1 MRQSWVDFR
10 PLMMAPSD
18 TLHAAMVRMNEHEA
32 SIVLICDP
40 DGRLQGLV
48 VDGDIRRALLVNPDL
63 GQPLESLMTR
73 HPRTVTA
80 DTDEV
85 ALRTLAESALSP
97 WMPMV
102 DGEGCLCGLIDLVRL
117 RLEHHSLPNAVVLM
131 AGGKGTRLHPY
142 TLDIPKPM
150 IPIGGKPILQT
161 IIERLSGQ
169 GFQRFY
175 ISVNHFADQIIDH
188 FGDGQEQDVEITYLH
203 EDKPLGTAGALRQLI
218 GREKHPMVVMNG
230 DVLTRLNLR
239 ALLDFHRA
247 EEAAATMAVREY
259 AHEVPFGV
267 VDMAHHRLKALREK
281 PVHRM
286 FINAGIY
293 SLSPQALA
301 HIPADQRYDMTQLLD
316 HLKDSTEG
324 VACFPVSEY
333 WMDVGRVDD
342 LERARDE
349 FSEHF

>member
-18 TLHAAMVRMNEHEA
+18 TLHAAMVRMNEHET
-32 SIVLICDP
+32 SIVLICGCDS
-40 DGRLQGLV
+40 RLLGLV

-73 HPRTVTA
+73 NPRTVTA
-80 DTDEV
+80 DTDEI
-85 ALRTLAESALSP
+85 ALRALAETAISP

-102 DGEGCLCGLIDLVRL
+102 DGKGRLCGLIDFLRL
-117 RLEHHSLPNAVVLM
+117 RMEHYSLPNAVVLM
-131 AGGKGTRLHPY
+131 AGGKGTRLYPH
-142 TLDIPKPM
+142 TLDVPKPM
-150 IPIGGKPILQT
+150 IPIGGKPILET

-175 ISVNHFADQIIDH
+175 ISVNHFAEQIIGH
-188 FGDGQEQDVEITYLH
+188 FGNGHKRNIEITYLH
-203 EDKPLGTAGALRQLI
+203 EDKPLGTVGALRQLVD
-218 GREKHPMVVMNG
+218 REQHPMVVMNG

-247 EEAAATMAVREY
+247 EKAAATMAVREY
-259 AHEVPFGV
+259 VHEVPFGV

-293 SLSPQALA
+293 SLSPQALT

-316 HLKDSTEG
+316 HLKDSSEG

-349 FSEHF
+349 FDTYF

>member
-10 PLMMAPSD
+10 PLMMAPRD
-18 TLHAAMVRMNEHEA
+18 RLHDAMQRMNAQEA
-32 SIVLICDP
+32 SIVLVCDRQ
-40 DGRLQGLV
+40 GVLLGLV
-48 VDGDIRRALLVNPDL
+48 VDGDIRRALLANPDL
-63 GQPLESLMTR
+63 NQPLESVMTR
-73 HPRTVTA
+73 KPRTVTSDA
-80 DTDEV
+80 DEQ

-102 DGEGCLCGLIDLVRL
+102 DAEGRLCGLVDLVRL
-117 RLEHHSLPNAVVLM
+117 RMEHRHLPNAAVLM

-150 IPIGGKPILQT
+150 VPVGGKPMLET
-161 IIERLSGQ
+161 IISRLSGQ

-188 FGDGQEQDVEITYLH
+188 FGDGTDFQVQISYLH
-203 EDKPLGTAGALRQLI
+203 EDKPLGTAGALRQLA
-218 GREKHPMVVMNG
+218 GREEHPMVVMNG

-239 ALLDFHRA
+239 ALIDFHQA
-247 EEAAATMAVREY
+247 EKVAATMAVREY
-259 AHEVPFGV
+259 AYEVPFGV
-267 VDMAHHRLKALREK
+267 VEMADHRLKGLREK

-293 SLSPQALA
+293 SLSPQALEM
-301 HIPADQRYDMTQLLD
+301 IPQNQRYDMTQLLD
-316 HLKDSTEG
+316 QLKDHQQG

-349 FSEHF
+349 FDSHF